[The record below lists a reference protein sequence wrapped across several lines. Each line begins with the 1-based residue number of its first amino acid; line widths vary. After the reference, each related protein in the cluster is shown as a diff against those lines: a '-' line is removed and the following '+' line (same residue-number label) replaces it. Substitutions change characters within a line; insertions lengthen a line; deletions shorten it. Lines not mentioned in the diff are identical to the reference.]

1 MKKALSRKSN
11 TRVVPVASYVM
22 NVCDY
27 NHKQV
32 DDLDKLIKKALRDKG
47 MHGRQASDEKL
58 YLKVEDKERGLR
70 SMKDVQEDTKGRVAC
85 YMAYQNS
92 PWIEAAWESEA
103 AKDGKCVCRG
113 LNDILGKYAVG
124 MCICRE
130 GMYDG
135 DMLVL

>member
-1 MKKALSRKSN
+1 MKN
-11 TRVVPVASYVM
+11 
-22 NVCDY
+22 
-27 NHKQV
+27 
-32 DDLDKLIKKALRDKG
+32 
-47 MHGRQASDEKL
+47 
-58 YLKVEDKERGLR
+58 
-70 SMKDVQEDTKGRVAC
+70 VQEDTKVRVAC
-85 YMAYQNS
+85 QMAYQNS

-135 DMLVL
+135 DELELWTWKDIWEQVKKVLVDHKRKK